1 MQSGEQ
7 PNPGLVWDAL
17 NAHQKTAAL
26 RAAIDLDVFTAIA
39 DGEADV
45 AGISSRCGASTRG
58 IRILCDYLTLNGFLK
73 KQNERYE
80 LSPTSAVFLNRHS
93 PASMASLV
101 HFLNSPQVMAGFANL
116 TEAVRKGTTQ
126 LGQEGFIAPEFD
138 AWVTFAESMT
148 PLVRGAAEFVASQA
162 MRDDRSPRHVLDI
175 AAGHGLF
182 GIAVARVAVGA
193 QLVAQDWPN
202 VLTLARRNATEA
214 GIADRYQELAG
225 DFFTVELGSNYDLVL
240 LTNFLHHFDPQV
252 CADLLKKIHRSMT
265 LGGRLI
271 TLEFV
276 PNQDRV
282 SPPIP
287 ASFSMMMLGLTPAGD
302 AYTREQLSRMMSEA
316 GFQENELIPVP
327 QSPQHLMIS
336 VKPSA

>member
-7 PNPGLVWDAL
+7 PNPELVWDAL

-39 DGEADV
+39 EGAHDV
-45 AGISSRCGASTRG
+45 TEIARQCGASNRG

-73 KQNERYE
+73 KNGERYE
-80 LSPTSAVFLNRHS
+80 LTPTSAIFLNRHS
-93 PASMASLV
+93 PACMASVV

-126 LGQEGFIAPEFD
+126 FGQDGFIAPEFD
-138 AWVTFAESMT
+138 GWVTFAESMS
-148 PLVRGAAEFVASQA
+148 PLVRGATEFVASQA
-162 MRDDRSPRHVLDI
+162 VKGGRSPRRVLDI

-182 GIAVARVAVGA
+182 GIAVARMAPA
-193 QLVAQDWPN
+193 AEIVAQDWPN
-202 VLTLARRNATEA
+202 VLKLAKRNAMEA
-214 GIADRYQELAG
+214 GIGDRYGEVPG
-225 DFFTVELGSNYDLVL
+225 DFFAVELGENYDLVL
-240 LTNFLHHFDPQV
+240 LTNFLHHFDQQV
-252 CADLLKKIHRSMT
+252 CVDLLKKVHRSMT
-265 LGGRLI
+265 PGGVLI

-302 AYTREQLSRMMSEA
+302 AYTNEQLSRMMSEA
-316 GFQENELIPVP
+316 GFGRNELIPVP
-327 QSPQHLMIS
+327 QSPQHILVS
-336 VKPSA
+336 VKESA